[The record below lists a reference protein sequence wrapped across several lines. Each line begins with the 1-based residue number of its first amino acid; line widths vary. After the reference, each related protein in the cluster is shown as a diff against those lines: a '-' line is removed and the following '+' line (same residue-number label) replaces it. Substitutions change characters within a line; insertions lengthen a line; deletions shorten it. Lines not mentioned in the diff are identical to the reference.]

1 MTWIDKARQLFARK
15 DYSVSD
21 PAVGQFF
28 LRYPLGRKGTDKD
41 ANTKSVWVF
50 AGVRLIAEKIASIPF
65 NFYSGDEI
73 AKNNA
78 ELKRSVFRNPF
89 FTFYE
94 MISMMV
100 ASEEL
105 QGWSAVQIVKPFM
118 KVLDVANLKVEA
130 DASSK
135 QITYTYNE
143 NGKLEPLDPDTV
155 VLFRNYSPQYKLTGM
170 SSLSAAVA
178 AINLDYHSMNNTEE
192 SFENGL
198 YINGVLTSPN
208 SMGDK
213 EATTIGKQFKENYG
227 KNAKGIPVLYN
238 GFRLEKLSLTPADYD
253 LLKYQGVTKNVI
265 CTALG
270 VPTFLLNDME
280 HANYANAREQEGIFV
295 RYTVLPKLIRRQ
307 EAINMRL
314 LPALGIK
321 EEFRYE
327 VQSLPEM
334 QEDSEKTAR
343 IRQIKVNA
351 GSLTINEWRNLE
363 GFEPVEGGDQPYVPM
378 NLVPLSSLNVTMTTE
393 PEIPPEKPEEDKLYG
408 NLKELLKAVNPD
420 AMTKEMKERLWKSAQ
435 VLQKPQSAKLKSEIV
450 RILKKLEEGFIAVID
465 QHLEELLPLLK
476 SLLEAEL
483 KKEYQTKKAIDEEL
497 LRNLRRLILSQVS
510 MITIEKTIRR
520 YLTAYAQQSG
530 DNTVANYGW
539 NIVFSMSDPVVREFL
554 LKRPNLLAESI
565 YGTHV
570 NEAGTAIKRIFLRAD
585 EEGWTFEQIKEA
597 IKEELGDFWGAD
609 RDWKAEQVAK
619 TEVGAVHNSASRAAA
634 VQAGMK
640 FHAWFWAGSAHPREH
655 HQAMNSD
662 DWIPIN
668 ESFNVGGVSILCPA
682 NSGIAE
688 EDINCNCI
696 ELFSLIGGE

>member
-1 MTWIDKARQLFARK
+1 MTLKERFKRWVK
-15 DYSVSD
+15 DYSLSN
-21 PAVGQFF
+21 PTAAQLFI
-28 LRYPLGRKGTDKD
+28 RYPQGKGSDVD

-50 AGVRLIAEKIASIPF
+50 AGVRLISEKIASIPF
-65 NFYSGDEI
+65 QFYKGEKALS
-73 AKNNA
+73 N
-78 ELKRSVFRNPF
+78 
-89 FTFYE
+89 
-94 MISMMV
+94 
-100 ASEEL
+100 SEEL
-105 QGWSAVQIVKPFM
+105 KYKLFQNPYFTYYEIISMVVANMELYGYGAIQYIKPFIRPLNAD
-118 KVLDVANLKVEA
+118 KLTIDTTNGLKYMYM
-130 DASSK
+130 DGNK
-135 QITYTYNE
+135 Q
-143 NGKLEPLDPDTV
+143 DTLPVDEV
-155 VLFRNYSPQYKLTGM
+155 VLFRNYSPVYQLSGM
-170 SSLSAAVA
+170 SSLSAAIA
-178 AINLDYHSMNNTEE
+178 AVNLDYHSMNVTED
-192 SFENGL
+192 SFEKGL
-198 YINGVLTSPN
+198 FINGVLTTPN
-208 SMGDK
+208 SLTDNEARQMGQ
-213 EATTIGKQFKENYG
+213 QFKDTYG
-227 KNAKGIPVLYN
+227 KNTNKIPVLYN
-238 GFRLEKLSLTPADYD
+238 GMKLEKLSLTPADYD
-253 LLKYQGVTKNVI
+253 LLKYQSITKNVI

-280 HANYANAREQEGIFV
+280 HANYANAREQEGIFT
-295 RYTVLPKLIRRQ
+295 RYTILPKLTRMEQ
-307 EAINMRL
+307 VINSKL
-314 LPALGIK
+314 LPLLGMPDIQL
-321 EEFRYE
+321 RYDI
-327 VQSLPEM
+327 QSLPEM
-334 QEDSEKTAR
+334 QEDTEKKAR
-343 IRQIKVNA
+343 VNQIKINA
-351 GSLTINEWRNLE
+351 GVLTINEWRNLE

-393 PEIPPEKPEEDKLYG
+393 SEISPEKPEEDKLYG
-408 NLKELLKAVNPD
+408 NLKELLKAINPD

-609 RDWKAEQVAK
+609 RDWKAQQIAK

-634 VQAGMK
+634 KQARMQY
-640 FHAWFWAGSAHPREH
+640 HAWYWAGSAHPREH
-655 HQAMNSD
+655 HQAMNPED
-662 DWIPIN
+662 FIPID
-668 ESFNVGGVSILCPA
+668 EPFNVGGIEILCPA
-682 NSGIAE
+682 NSGLPE